1 MSKRKL
7 MKVLYYCPDSSFYY
21 DSWDVMKKMEEEWT
35 HLEVH
40 QKVMELI
47 NKATKAVSYDIPV
60 RPGPPIVSS
69 SLIKNLV
76 EFDWDSLPPVEE
88 GKDANVAN
96 GAEAIIEEEKQD
108 AAN

>member
-1 MSKRKL
+1 MNKRKL
-7 MKVLYYCPDSSFYY
+7 MKVLYYCPDSSYYY
-21 DSWDVMKKMEEEWT
+21 DSWDVMKKMQEEWT

-47 NKATKAVSYDIPV
+47 DKATKSVSNDIQV

-69 SLIKNLV
+69 SLIKNMK
-76 EFDWDSLPPVEE
+76 EFDWDSLPPVDN
-88 GKDANVAN
+88 GKVNAAVNV
-96 GAEAIIEEEKQD
+96 IEEEKQD